1 MQTRR
6 TTQKTNFLGYKR
18 LNWGGGLGKIWG
30 PGCSKNK
37 KKGGGVAGAKEKEG
51 MPESGKEKKIWGI
64 VAKEIYGGIDKT

>member
-1 MQTRR
+1 MLQKTVVDNRGFNSFIRVFASFLYQMQTRR

-37 KKGGGVAGAKEKEG
+37 EGGGGGWLADTKE
-51 MPESGKEKKIWGI
+51 
-64 VAKEIYGGIDKT
+64 